1 MPDSIEKCN
10 IELEP
15 TEWEITEVSV
25 LPPLDF
31 TTYKFSAT
39 KNYAYNEPRFNW
51 HLYYFLKDLSQ
62 PVDDGLHLENNKYL
76 KTRTSFFNP
85 KTYFSFNIHN
95 VTIGMNSLTE
105 YLKKMVIQI

>member
-15 TEWEITEVSV
+15 TEWEITGVSV

-39 KNYAYNEPRFNW
+39 ENYAYNKPRLNW
-51 HLYYFLKDLSQ
+51 HLYCFLKDLSQ
-62 PVDDGLHLENNKYL
+62 PVDDGLHLENNQYL

-95 VTIGMNSLTE
+95 VTIGINSLTE
-105 YLKKMVIQI
+105 YFKKMVIQI